1 MAKAK
6 IAGKLTTVNQHEL
19 QDSGLDM
26 LRLALFNEITPREGT
41 SGIDNNLVYMESRH
55 ADMPETAQID
65 AVGWPL
71 DTIVHPFALSILN
84 HSKSRKREMLQVVY
98 MMSDRKDAHWP
109 DEETEFSLL
118 NSQFISPCFCRTF
131 VVCPTCL
138 IAHDEAQTIP
148 TNSFP
153 STD

>member
-65 AVGWPL
+65 ALVGRWTQSFTL
-71 DTIVHPFALSILN
+71 LHCRYLTTRKAEN
-84 HSKSRKREMLQVVY
+84 GRCSKLC
-98 MMSDRKDAHWP
+98 
-109 DEETEFSLL
+109 
-118 NSQFISPCFCRTF
+118 I
-131 VVCPTCL
+131 
-138 IAHDEAQTIP
+138 
-148 TNSFP
+148 
-153 STD
+153 